1 LWPISPRASARFPS
15 TSRSSAAGTS
25 DRRGPLG
32 STRSSRVK
40 TSASSLSISFSRH
53 HRSGGPMLSGQF
65 RAVSRSTPSAPSNGP
80 CPLSRR
86 RHRCRLV
93 RSPPPVPRR
102 APDAGARRAAAHRG
116 KHLSQSGLADPHIP
130 CYFSALNRPSYYAE
144 RPQVV
149 TSRHNDLV
157 WCQQVRPTLSY
168 QTEQRAGLS

>member
-1 LWPISPRASARFPS
+1 VAHLPEGIGEVPVDFEVQRSGHIGSPRAAGLDEVVEGQNQRFVLVDQLLAPPPLWRTDAVGSISSRISFNALCTVERAMPAVAETTPMPPRPIAPACASA
-15 TSRSSAAGTS
+15 
-25 DRRGPLG
+25 
-32 STRSSRVK
+32 STRRWSS
-40 TSASSLSISFSRH
+40 SS
-53 HRSGGPMLSGQF
+53 
-65 RAVSRSTPSAPSNGP
+65 
-80 CPLSRR
+80 
-86 RHRCRLV
+86 
-93 RSPPPVPRR
+93 
-102 APDAGARRAAAHRG
+102 AAHRG